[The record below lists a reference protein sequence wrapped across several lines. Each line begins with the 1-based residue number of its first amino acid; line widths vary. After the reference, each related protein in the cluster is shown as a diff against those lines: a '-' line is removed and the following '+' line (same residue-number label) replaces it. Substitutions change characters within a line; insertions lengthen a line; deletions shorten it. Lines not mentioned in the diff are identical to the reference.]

1 MRLKRAVNIRKR
13 FQKSKCKRKKKK
25 KKLNLSLSLF
35 MALLSGTLQLTSNYI
50 PGMFR
55 YFSLCGSCV
64 VSIYLFF
71 FVFLR
76 WFCFLSGFM
85 FISLDLESFWRKVL
99 FLELKFENLFLDKLF
114 LLCRPLVR

>member
-50 PGMFR
+50 PGYGVSDSR
-55 YFSLCGSCV
+55 SFSNSV
-64 VSIYLFF
+64 VSRRTLAFF
-71 FVFLR
+71 
-76 WFCFLSGFM
+76 W
-85 FISLDLESFWRKVL
+85 
-99 FLELKFENLFLDKLF
+99 
-114 LLCRPLVR
+114 P